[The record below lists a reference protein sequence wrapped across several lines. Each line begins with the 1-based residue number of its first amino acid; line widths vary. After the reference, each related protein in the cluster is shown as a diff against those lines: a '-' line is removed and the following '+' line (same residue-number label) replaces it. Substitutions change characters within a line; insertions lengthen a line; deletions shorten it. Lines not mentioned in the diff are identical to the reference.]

1 MRKRR
6 YVVQVSFTYQEY
18 LQLNPLLTELQEHI
32 GMNKS
37 QLIKR
42 MIAYHG
48 SRIPRR
54 SDPKQ
59 MVKTGLID
67 AEKDRNE
74 PKGQGTAW

>member
-18 LQLNPLLTELQEHI
+18 LQLNPLLKELQEYV

-42 MIAYHG
+42 MIAYRG
-48 SRIPRR
+48 SR
-54 SDPKQ
+54 
-59 MVKTGLID
+59 MT
-67 AEKDRNE
+67 
-74 PKGQGTAW
+74 

>member
-18 LQLNPLLTELQEHI
+18 LQLNPLLKELQEHV

-48 SRIPRR
+48 SGMP
-54 SDPKQ
+54 
-59 MVKTGLID
+59 
-67 AEKDRNE
+67 
-74 PKGQGTAW
+74 

>member
-18 LQLNPLLTELQEHI
+18 LQLNPLLIELQGYV

-48 SRIPRR
+48 SRI
-54 SDPKQ
+54 
-59 MVKTGLID
+59 TG
-67 AEKDRNE
+67 R
-74 PKGQGTAW
+74 KGST